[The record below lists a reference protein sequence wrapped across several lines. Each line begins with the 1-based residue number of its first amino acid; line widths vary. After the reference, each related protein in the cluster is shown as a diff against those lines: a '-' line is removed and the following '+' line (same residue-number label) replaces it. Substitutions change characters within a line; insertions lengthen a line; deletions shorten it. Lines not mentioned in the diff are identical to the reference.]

1 MPDATELIRQFLLD
15 AVAAEKA
22 FEAQLRSFAAEG
34 DDEEVQLTFGEH
46 AEETRLQHELLS
58 VQLQSFSPAEPQAE
72 SSLASLAEL
81 APKFAQ
87 GGSTVEERLVQHL
100 ISAFCIETGECA
112 MYEALA
118 TVARAAGDA
127 ATEALAR
134 QIQAEE
140 RRAAEKIWHFLPTR
154 SKIAFNVLTADEID
168 PAVETKVGQGL
179 I

>member
-1 MPDATELIRQFLLD
+1 MPDTTQLIRQYLID

-22 FEAQLRSFAAEG
+22 FEPQLRSFAAEG
-34 DDEEVQLTFGEH
+34 DDEHVQLAFAEH
-46 AEETRLQHELLS
+46 AEETRVQHERLS
-58 VQLQSFSPAEPQAE
+58 AHLRSFSPAESQAE
-72 SSLASLAEL
+72 SSLASLAEI
-81 APKFAQ
+81 APKFAAA
-87 GGSTVEERLVQHL
+87 GSTVEERLVQHL
-100 ISAFCIETGECA
+100 ISAFCIESGECA

-118 TVARAAGDA
+118 TVARAAGDT